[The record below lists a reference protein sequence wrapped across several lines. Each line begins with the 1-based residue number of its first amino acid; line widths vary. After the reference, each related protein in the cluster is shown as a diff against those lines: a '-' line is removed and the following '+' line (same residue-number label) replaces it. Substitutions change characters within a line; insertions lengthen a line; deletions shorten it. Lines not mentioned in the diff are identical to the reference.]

1 MNATC
6 VQQLGNILAAQAR
19 VLGMQAENQ
28 QRAVQGESM
37 AYTYHDFSAEAD
49 QMEAAAREVATWG
62 HLP

>member
-6 VQQLGNILAAQAR
+6 VQQLGNILAANAR

-28 QRAVQGESM
+28 HRLSLGQSI
-37 AYTYHDFSAEAD
+37 AYDDAAFNVEAD
-49 QMEAAAREVATWG
+49 QMEAAAREVANWG

>member
-6 VQQLGNILAAQAR
+6 VQQLGNILAANAR

-37 AYTYHDFSAEAD
+37 AYTAQDFNVEAD
-49 QMEAAAREVATWG
+49 QMEAAAREVANWG